1 MKEKTYKYQ
10 LVVVLN
16 PKTEDKDKVIKKI
29 STWLE
34 AKEVKIDKKDH
45 LGLKELVYQ
54 IEKNDKGDFWVMDLI
69 SVNPLKLNEFNVL
82 LNRETNIIRYL
93 ILKKE

>member
-16 PKTEDKDKVIKKI
+16 PKTDDKDKVFKKV

-45 LGLKELVYQ
+45 LGIKELVYE
-54 IEKNDKGDFWVMDLI
+54 IEKNTKGDFWVMDLV
-69 SVNPLKLNEFNVL
+69 SVNPLKLSEFNVL